1 MGLLLNRNVATVL
14 VKRGTLK
21 VGSIIVAGRS
31 WCKVRN
37 MVDEK
42 GKTIKQVL
50 PGTPVKVI
58 GWKELPNAGDEVL
71 EAENEVDFD

>member
-1 MGLLLNRNVATVL
+1 M
-14 VKRGTLK
+14 
-21 VGSIIVAGRS
+21 AGRS

>member
-1 MGLLLNRNVATVL
+1 
-14 VKRGTLK
+14 
-21 VGSIIVAGRS
+21 
-31 WCKVRN
+31 

-50 PGTPVKVI
+50 PGAPVKVI